1 MDNKIFCLETE
12 WEQSVYDL
20 THDTQ
25 AKPLL
30 EFLKSSNIIDFIFRK
45 VATKSDFDYYISHLK
60 QASYKNYT
68 IVYLC
73 FHGLKGLISFADS
86 RGNSDKGKYDL
97 MDLAED
103 NPHLFDNKIVHFGS
117 CKTLNMNED
126 KITEF
131 KKLTGALMVTGYKS
145 SVEMTGSFIF
155 EAWLL
160 NTLYKHPN
168 FRAKRLLDLAHKEM
182 PYFIDKYK
190 FVAY

>member
-25 AKPLL
+25 ARPML
-30 EFLKSSNIIDFIFRK
+30 EFLKSSNNIDFIFRQ
-45 VATKSDFDYYISHLK
+45 VATKADFDYYISHLK

-73 FHGLKGLISFADS
+73 FHGLKGLISFADY
-86 RGNSDKGKYDL
+86 RRNSDKGNYDL

-103 NPHLFDNKIVHFGS
+103 NPQIFDNKIVHFGS
-117 CKTLNMNED
+117 CKTLNMNTDE
-126 KITEF
+126 IVEF
-131 KKLTGALMVTGYKS
+131 KKQTGALMVTGYEC

-182 PYFIDKYK
+182 PYFVEKYK